1 MPKDW
6 RKLELTEAEFSGER
20 LTLSDEKLSIL
31 SICTWKTRYSVERG
45 FDASV
50 KRWEF
55 MKCVRN
61 ENGMLET

>member
-6 RKLELTEAEFSGER
+6 RKQEWTGAEFSGER
-20 LTLSDEKLSIL
+20 LTLSNEKLSIL

-50 KRWEF
+50 KR
-55 MKCVRN
+55 
-61 ENGMLET
+61 